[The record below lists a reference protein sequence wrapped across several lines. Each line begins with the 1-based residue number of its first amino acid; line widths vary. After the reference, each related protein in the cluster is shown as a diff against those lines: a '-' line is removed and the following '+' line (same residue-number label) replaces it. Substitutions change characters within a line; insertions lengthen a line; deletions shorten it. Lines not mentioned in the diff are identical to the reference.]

1 MKESGAAE
9 REANLSAQA
18 GGSPLDYV
26 RALRPHH
33 WIKNVLVFVSLV
45 AAHESDLE
53 TYLVAAGMFVAL
65 SACAAGT
72 FLFND
77 LLDLAHDRR
86 HPSKRDRPIAA
97 GKTPPR
103 RMAALGVALVTGGL
117 AFAFG
122 VSPAAVPFVF
132 LYVMMT
138 CVYSLYLKRRLFFD
152 VIVLSLLYG
161 VRVLA
166 GAAAVS
172 IMPSPWL
179 LAFSLF
185 AFLALAIVKRQ
196 TELAAARS
204 APAGRA
210 YVVEDLPLLA
220 ALGAASSFATVVVL
234 ALYIQSPEVSVR
246 YGSPERLWLLC
257 PLLIYWLG
265 RLTLLANRGVVDDD
279 PVVFAIRDRTS
290 WLTGIVILAVF
301 ASAF

>member
-1 MKESGAAE
+1 MKASGWAG
-9 REANLSAQA
+9 REANRSAHG
-18 GGSPLDYV
+18 GGSPLDYF

-33 WIKNVLVFVSLV
+33 WIKNVLVFVPLI
-45 AAHESDLE
+45 AAHETDFE
-53 TYLVAAGMFVAL
+53 MYLVAAGVFVAL
-65 SACAAGT
+65 STCASGT
-72 FLFND
+72 YLFND
-77 LLDLAHDRR
+77 LLDLPHDRG
-86 HPSKRDRPIAA
+86 HPSKRHRPIAA
-97 GKTPPR
+97 GRTPAR
-103 RMAALGVALVTGGL
+103 RMVGLGAILVAGGL
-117 AFAFG
+117 AFVFALS
-122 VSPAAVPFVF
+122 VAAAPFVL

-138 CVYSLYLKRRLFFD
+138 CVYSLWLKRRLFFD
-152 VIVLSLLYG
+152 VIVLALLYG

-166 GAAAVS
+166 GAAAAS

-196 TELAAARS
+196 TELAAGRS

-220 ALGAASSFATVVVL
+220 ALGAASSFSTVVVL
-234 ALYIQSPEVSVR
+234 ALYIQSPEVSER
-246 YGSPERLWLLC
+246 YGSPECLWLLC

-279 PVVFAIRDRTS
+279 PVVFTMRDRTS
-290 WLTGIVILAVF
+290 WLTGAVILAVF